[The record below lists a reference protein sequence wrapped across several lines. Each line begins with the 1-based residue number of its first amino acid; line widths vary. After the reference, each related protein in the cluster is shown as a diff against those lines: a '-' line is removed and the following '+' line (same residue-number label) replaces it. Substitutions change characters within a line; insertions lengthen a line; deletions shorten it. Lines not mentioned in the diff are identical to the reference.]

1 MTVRDIQLLFVIKEL
16 FALVVCCGLRR
27 WTRRDYTRTAS
38 PLLLENCAD
47 INARTKYHSTPLH
60 LAARRGRVEVLH
72 VLLQHGANVGLED
85 SGGRTALQVASN
97 EGHDEIVKFLSEYVT
112 G

>member
-1 MTVRDIQLLFVIKEL
+1 LHWLFV
-16 FALVVCCGLRR
+16 VVCEGGRVATTLEPPARSITPLSNVAR
-27 WTRRDYTRTAS
+27 
-38 PLLLENCAD
+38 LLLENCAD

-60 LAARRGRVEVLH
+60 LAARRGWAEVVH
-72 VLLQHGANVGLED
+72 VLLQHGANVVLED

-97 EGHDEIVKFLSEYVT
+97 EGHNEIVKLLSEYVT